1 MNRRIFTTALAVLFV
16 VVLAIAAWQL
26 AFVLLLAFAAIL
38 LAVLLRHTAT
48 FLADRT
54 PLSIGS
60 AIIVVIV
67 AFLVVAGTFL
77 FFAGPRI
84 ATQVSQVT
92 DALPDAWDEVKNAL
106 KDNGWG
112 HYILDS
118 TPLSDDGPDLNVMGA
133 LEGTLST
140 TLSVL
145 VNLVVVVTVGIYL
158 AIDPKLYR
166 VGVQHL
172 FPKAH
177 RERSGEI
184 LDALGDGLWYWLLGQ
199 FVDMAAVAIMTGAG
213 LWLLGVPLP
222 VALGVIA
229 GVTNFIPYLGPFI
242 GAAPA
247 VVIAFAHDPMLALYA
262 AGLFLVV
269 QQLDSHVMMPI
280 IQEHATAMPPALTIL
295 VVVAAGVLFG
305 LLGVLLATP
314 LLLVALI
321 LVQRVYVEDVLQDH
335 DVEEVGG

>member
-1 MNRRIFTTALAVLFV
+1 MVSEPLAHTGRVSRRRGRLDVAQRARLRALGIVAPTYLIALGGFTHVIVGT
-16 VVLAIAAWQL
+16 IE
-26 AFVLLLAFAAIL
+26 AAIL
-38 LAVLLRHTAT
+38 FFAGKMSLLQ
-48 FLADRT
+48 
-54 PLSIGS
+54 
-60 AIIVVIV
+60 AI
-67 AFLVVAGTFL
+67 FTFL